1 MEITLAFQNDKT
13 LEIQLDGRLDTDS
26 APVLSAKIQELP
38 EGVTTIIL
46 DLARLRYISSAGLR
60 VLIQIKKKLDEV
72 DGELVIRNAD
82 NRILD
87 VFSMTGF
94 DSLLK
99 IE

>member
-72 DGELVIRNAD
+72 DGELVIQNAD